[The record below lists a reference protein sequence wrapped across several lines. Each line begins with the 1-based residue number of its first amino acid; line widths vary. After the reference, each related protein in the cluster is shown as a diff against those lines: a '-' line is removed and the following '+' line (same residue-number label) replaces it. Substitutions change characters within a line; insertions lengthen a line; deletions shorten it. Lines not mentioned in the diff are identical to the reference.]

1 MNAEE
6 TDSTRNSILL
16 PSKQSWD
23 LEEVFLKEAVEWML
37 LW

>member
-6 TDSTRNSILL
+6 TDSTRNSIL
-16 PSKQSWD
+16 QTWD